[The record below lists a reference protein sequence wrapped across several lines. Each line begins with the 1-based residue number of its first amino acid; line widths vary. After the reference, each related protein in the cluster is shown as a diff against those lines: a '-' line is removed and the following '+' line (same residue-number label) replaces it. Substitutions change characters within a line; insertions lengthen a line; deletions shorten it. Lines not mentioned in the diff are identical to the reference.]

1 MVNGE
6 WPAERGGG
14 DAYHIEA
21 VKTGI
26 VICFLTATIIGL
38 VSAKPSPGVLS
49 SKPLSVA
56 KVAPN

>member
-6 WPAERGGG
+6 WNAERGGG
-14 DAYHIEA
+14 DAYLEA

-26 VICFLTATIIGL
+26 VICFLTATIIGF

>member
-1 MVNGE
+1 MDLREG
-6 WPAERGGG
+6 AE
-14 DAYHIEA
+14 AMHIIEA

-38 VSAKPSPGVLS
+38 VSAKPSPRGIL

-56 KVAPN
+56 QAAVN